1 MTPADMVPQW
11 TRSGPRLKVAPDICR
26 GGPMRKHNN
35 AFDLVRLMAACLVV
49 WHHQFNLMGLPEPI
63 FHPMNVVVDG
73 GVGVAIFFALSGYL
87 NTTSAARHR
96 SAAVFLFNRAL
107 RIYPALIVCVLL
119 TAVFGLFV
127 TSDIR
132 TYLSPQLLTYLA
144 KNSTL
149 LFGVGVRT
157 PGVFTESPFPN
168 ALNGSLWTLPYEIKM
183 YLALACCLAVVRY
196 NLVFPAVVFA
206 GAVLFTALALFFGFW
221 ATFPQDFGL
230 GFSTLFL
237 AGCTLASIR
246 SFLGLPLG
254 IGILVFVAL
263 TFLWVGQNYLS
274 VQLLVAAAVV
284 SVGSI
289 RLPIFLR
296 LPLDLSF
303 GIYIYAFPVQQ
314 LSSMLFSDFW
324 IALTFSASIT
334 FVLALLSAL
343 FIEKPALQLKD
354 KFPSF
359 DFAEKLPLQLRKL
372 MSGAAGRKNFA
383 GSRFEQ

>member
-1 MTPADMVPQW
+1 
-11 TRSGPRLKVAPDICR
+11 
-26 GGPMRKHNN
+26 MRKHNN
-35 AFDLVRLMAACLVV
+35 AFDVVRLMAACLVV

-63 FHPMNVVVDG
+63 FHPMNVHVDG

-96 SAAVFLFNRAL
+96 SAAVFLCNRAL

-132 TYLSPQLLTYLA
+132 TYLSPHLLTYLA

-149 LFGVGVRT
+149 LFGVGLST
-157 PGVFTESPFPN
+157 PGVFTNNPFPD
-168 ALNGSLWTLPYEIKM
+168 ALNASLWTLPYEIKM
-183 YLALACCLAVVRY
+183 YLSLAFCLAVVRY
-196 NLVFPAVVFA
+196 NLVLPAVVFA

-274 VQLLVAAAVV
+274 AQLLVAAAVV

-334 FVLALLSAL
+334 FVLALASAL
-343 FIEKPALQLKD
+343 FIERPALQLKD
-354 KFPSF
+354 KLPSF
-359 DFAEKLPLQLRKL
+359 DFAEKLPLQLRRL
-372 MSGAAGRKNFA
+372 MSGWITKRHAP
-383 GSRFEQ
+383 Q

>member
-1 MTPADMVPQW
+1 
-11 TRSGPRLKVAPDICR
+11 
-26 GGPMRKHNN
+26 
-35 AFDLVRLMAACLVV
+35 
-49 WHHQFNLMGLPEPI
+49 
-63 FHPMNVVVDG
+63 
-73 GVGVAIFFALSGYL
+73 
-87 NTTSAARHR
+87 
-96 SAAVFLFNRAL
+96 
-107 RIYPALIVCVLL
+107 
-119 TAVFGLFV
+119 
-127 TSDIR
+127 
-132 TYLSPQLLTYLA
+132 
-144 KNSTL
+144 
-149 LFGVGVRT
+149 
-157 PGVFTESPFPN
+157 
-168 ALNGSLWTLPYEIKM
+168 
-183 YLALACCLAVVRY
+183 
-196 NLVFPAVVFA
+196 
-206 GAVLFTALALFFGFW
+206 
-221 ATFPQDFGL
+221 
-230 GFSTLFL
+230 LFL

-246 SFLGLPLG
+246 SFLGLPLA